1 MAREYVEQRNDGYYV
16 AASRVSLDSVVFAF
30 LRGESPE
37 GIVESFPVLNLEQV
51 YGAITHY
58 LANRAEID
66 AYLDKGKAEF
76 ALLRMQARQKNPRLY
91 TKLDAAR
98 RVAQTPR
105 A

>member
-1 MAREYVEQRNDGYYV
+1 MTREYVEQRNGGYYV
-16 AASRVSLDSVVFAF
+16 AASRVSLDSVVSAF

-66 AYLDKGKAEF
+66 AYLENGKAEF
-76 ALLRMQARQKNPRLY
+76 ALLRTQARQKNPRLY
-91 TKLDAAR
+91 AKLDAAR